1 MRAELAGRVGI
12 LLLGMLLTG
21 NISSRELHKSARTTS
36 LRRASNHQGNLV
48 PGSKPQASSLKLQAT
63 SYKHRFAWRLRGNKL
78 QATSYKQS
86 LIIVKLQAASNKLQ
100 ASSVRRSVD
109 QHSLDVR
116 PIVAGRARRFAVIG
130 EKTEDRGAWIKFY

>member
-1 MRAELAGRVGI
+1 MHAERAGRVGI

-48 PGSKPQASSLKLQAT
+48 PGSRPQATSDKPQATSTDLPGGYEAT
-63 SYKHRFAWRLRGNKL
+63 SYKR

-100 ASSVRRSVD
+100 AASFKH
-109 QHSLDVR
+109 QK
-116 PIVAGRARRFAVIG
+116 
-130 EKTEDRGAWIKFY
+130 EC

>member
-1 MRAELAGRVGI
+1 M
-12 LLLGMLLTG
+12 
-21 NISSRELHKSARTTS
+21 SKKSY
-36 LRRASNHQGNLV
+36 
-48 PGSKPQASSLKLQAT
+48 KLQAT
-63 SYKHRFAWRLRGNKL
+63 STDLPGGYEATSYKR

-86 LIIVKLQAASNKLQ
+86 LIIVKLQATSYKLQ

-130 EKTEDRGAWIKFY
+130 DKTEDRGAWIKFY